1 MITKNFLSI
10 ATIVCAIA
18 IFSSCKKEEEHDHS
32 DECHGCHL
40 SLPDGNGGELMWD
53 ITNAAGGDEFC
64 GDELEDAESND
75 FVFEIAAGDTLFCDD
90 GGHPLTEGQYGPGAD
105 DAAGQAYEVHC
116 EDHGSHDH

>member
-18 IFSSCKKEEEHDHS
+18 IFSSCKKEDEHDHS